1 MELYGGETMKLKQT
15 FLAAIISLLAFVL
28 PASAQTIGAARAVT
42 CNGPY
47 GILISLGIENT
58 GLTDAQVYW
67 FYNIISIGVIMLV
80 AAMASERNMRHWN
93 IIIPIVAAMMV
104 FFGWMNSPNPSNTWG
119 IIVGVAMLAGMI
131 YMKDALHEKFGTGG
145 PGTPLMTLA
154 AYLIIFQCIV
164 GICNSTTVGFG
175 GNNVGATPSSYQ
187 AGSID
192 VSEQFGSSMNTGGL
206 LDSVLSAGSLLLTIG
221 IGALSALVAVIQ
233 AVVLF
238 SATLT
243 DAYPFLLDSPF
254 AILLLGAFQVAE
266 WILIVKLAYDMFYT
280 KNVFVDI

>member
-1 MELYGGETMKLKQT
+1 MKLKQI
-15 FLAAIISLLAFVL
+15 FLAAIVSILVFVL
-28 PASAQTIGAARAVT
+28 PAAAQTVGAARAVT

-80 AAMASERNMRHWN
+80 AAMSSERNMRHWN
-93 IIIPIVAAMMV
+93 IIIPLVAAMLV
-104 FFGWMNSPNPSNTWG
+104 FFGWMNSPNPSNTWA
-119 IIVGVAMLAGMI
+119 IIVGVAMLAAMI
-131 YMKDALHEKFGTGG
+131 YMKDSLQERFGTGG

-154 AYLIIFQCIV
+154 AYLIIFQCMV
-164 GICNSTTVGFG
+164 GICNSTAVGF
-175 GNNVGATPSSYQ
+175 NTQVGATPSSYQ

-192 VSEQFGSSMNTGGL
+192 VSQQFSSNMNTGGL
-206 LDSVLSAGSLLLTIG
+206 LESLLSAGSLLITIG
-221 IGALSALVAVIQ
+221 IGALSALVTLIQ
-233 AVVLF
+233 SVVLF

-243 DAYPFLLDSPF
+243 GAYPFLLQSPF
-254 AILLLGAFQVAE
+254 AMLLLGAFQIAE
-266 WILIVKLAYDMFYT
+266 WILIIKMAYDMFYT